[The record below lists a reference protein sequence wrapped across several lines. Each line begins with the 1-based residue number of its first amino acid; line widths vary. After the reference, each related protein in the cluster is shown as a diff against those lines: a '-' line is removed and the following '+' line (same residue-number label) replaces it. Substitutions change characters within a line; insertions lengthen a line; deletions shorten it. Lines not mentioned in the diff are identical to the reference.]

1 MTEQIID
8 FPRYTRWTWIIAVL
22 LLLTLVALWLMG
34 RGPSASSPCCGSTNT
49 DAAAVT
55 PVATTPP
62 APDAA
67 DNSTKVV
74 EPLPAAAPSAV
85 AGPLAVIQAGG
96 KVRLTGVVADE
107 AARSQIVG
115 FAKSQFGTDRVIDE
129 LTVDA
134 ASGAR
139 PWADKLGEI
148 FGWQKTVPDA
158 GISYADG
165 RVVLTGTV
173 TSEAEK
179 TARGEQAQTYFGPD
193 VAIDNQI
200 KVLEIAAAGSN
211 VQCGDRIAVAINF
224 ATGSSALNAEAKK
237 VLDQVFECLKTGKY
251 EISGHTDNTGSAS
264 GNQRLSNARAQA
276 TKDYLVGKG
285 ASADDLSAAG
295 YGADKPIASNDTAE
309 GKAQNRR
316 IEFTKQ

>member
-1 MTEQIID
+1 MTEQIVD

-22 LLLTLVALWLMG
+22 LLLALVVLWLMG
-34 RGPSASSPCCGSTNT
+34 LGPSASSPCCSNINT
-49 DAAAVT
+49 DAAA
-55 PVATTPP
+55 PVATMPP

-67 DNSTKVV
+67 NNSTKVV
-74 EPLPAAAPSAV
+74 EPLL
-85 AGPLAVIQAGG
+85 AGPLAITQAQG

-107 AARSQIVG
+107 AARSQIVD
-115 FAKSQFGTDRVIDE
+115 FAKAQFGADRVIDE

-134 ASGAR
+134 TSGLR
-139 PWADKLGEI
+139 PWAEKLRDI

-179 TARGEQAQTYFGPD
+179 TARGEQAQAYFGPD
-193 VAIDNQI
+193 VTIDNQI
-200 KVLEIAAAGSN
+200 KVLEITTAGSN

-237 VLDQVFECLKTGKY
+237 VLDQVFECVKADKY

-264 GNQRLSNARAQA
+264 GNQRLSKARAQA
-276 TKDYLVGKG
+276 TKDYLVSKG
-285 ASADDLSAAG
+285 ANTDDLSATG
-295 YGADKPIASNDTAE
+295 YGSDKPIASNDTAE

-316 IEFTKQ
+316 IEFMKQ